1 MRTHVGCQTL
11 LWLAMRALL
20 VVNPKATAAT
30 RRARD
35 ALVETLSK
43 HVALTEVCT
52 ERRGHA
58 VDLARTAAESSF
70 DVVIALGGDGTV
82 NEVVNGLLTDGPDPA
97 LPRLAV
103 VPCGLANVFARSL
116 GVPNRPLAAIETLL
130 DALRVGR
137 RRSVSMGVADGRYFT
152 FCAGMGFDA
161 AVVRIVE
168 SRRAAGRRSTSFL
181 YVRSA
186 LRHFATG
193 TDRRRPAIQL
203 HLPGGIEP
211 TRVFLFIVTN
221 TSPWTYLG
229 AHPISPTPQAGF
241 DSGLDVF
248 GMSVFRIVPV
258 FRSVLRLLAGSDRVA
273 DRRWA
278 VSLHDLSEFA
288 ASAPEPVDFQLD
300 GEYLGRRTQV
310 RFRSVPDALQV
321 AI

>member
-1 MRTHVGCQTL
+1 
-11 LWLAMRALL
+11 MRALL
-20 VVNPKATAAT
+20 VANPKATATT
-30 RRARD
+30 RCVRD
-35 ALVETLSK
+35 TLVETLGK
-43 HVALTEVCT
+43 HVALTEVRT

-58 VDLARTAAESSF
+58 VDLARSAADGAF

-137 RRSVSMGVADGRYFT
+137 RRSVSMGVADERYFT

-168 SRRAAGRRSTSFL
+168 SRRAAGRRSTSSL

-186 LRHFATG
+186 LRHYATG
-193 TDRRRPAIQL
+193 TDRRRPSIQL
-203 HLPGGIEP
+203 HLASGREP
-211 TRVFLFIVTN
+211 TRVFMLIVTN

-229 AHPISPTPQAGF
+229 AHPLSPTPQAGF

-248 GMSVFRIVPV
+248 GMSVFRVVPV
-258 FRSVLRLLAGSDRVA
+258 FHSVLRLLARSDRIA
-273 DRRWA
+273 DPRWA
-278 VSLHDLSEFA
+278 VSLHDLSEFV
-288 ASAPEPVDFQLD
+288 ASAPEPLDFQLD
-300 GEYLGRRTQV
+300 GEYLGRRREV
-310 RFRSVPDALQV
+310 RFRAVPEALQV